1 MLRIQ
6 TLEWKFYFLHG
17 SQGVERCF
25 PRVHSS
31 VLEITG
37 LCTAFLSR
45 MTAFVRAE
53 IAFCS
58 LLSRSV

>member
-1 MLRIQ
+1 M
-6 TLEWKFYFLHG
+6 LEWKFYFLRG
-17 SQGVERCF
+17 TQGVERCF
-25 PRVHSS
+25 LWVHSS

-45 MTAFVRAE
+45 MTALVSSE
-53 IAFCS
+53 IVFCS